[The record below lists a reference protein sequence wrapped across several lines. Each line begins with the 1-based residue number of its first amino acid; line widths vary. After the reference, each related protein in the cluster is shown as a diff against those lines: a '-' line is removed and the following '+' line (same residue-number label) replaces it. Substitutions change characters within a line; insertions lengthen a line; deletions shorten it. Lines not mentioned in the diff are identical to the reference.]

1 LSTRIRLKRKG
12 RKKQAHFRIVVV
24 DKRRPRDGSVIEDI
38 GYYNPLTDPADIK
51 IDKEK
56 ALEWL
61 EKGAQPSDTVKNIM
75 QKEGIALEYHLIK
88 NDVDEETRNIE
99 MQKWELAKK
108 AKAQKSDQ
116 EVEEEIEEKAEE
128 LEEKVKEKQ
137 EEKAEKEEETEQE
150 AQTEETE
157 AKEKTTEE
165 PEKEEKKKAEK
176 KTEAKKETKEEPKE
190 ETGEEDSEDE
200 AAEEKKKAAKDTEED
215 ESSEDEE
222 EDEE

>member
-1 LSTRIRLKRKG
+1 MSTRIRLKRKG

-157 AKEKTTEE
+157 EK
-165 PEKEEKKKAEK
+165 EKKKEEQEK
-176 KTEAKKETKEEPKE
+176 EAKKETKTETKEETKE
-190 ETGEEDSEDE
+190 ETGEEKDSEDE